1 MSLTITVFGR
11 PAPQGSKRH
20 VGGGRF
26 IEASKYLPAWRKA
39 ITLAAITEIEKEAWA
54 QSHSPIAIEV
64 MFYLERPATIPVA
77 KRPWPIK
84 PPDLDK
90 LLRGVLDGLTDAGV
104 WDDDGQVVKITAW
117 KAYADT
123 REPGAFITIS
133 PIVDDLGLDL
143 PQSKR
148 KVECSCLRE

>member
-1 MSLTITVFGR
+1 VSLTITVFGR
-11 PAPQGSKRH
+11 PAPQGSKRY
-20 VGGGRF
+20 VGGNRAQGGRF

-39 ITLAAITEIEKEAWA
+39 ITIAAITEIEKETWA
-54 QSHSPIAIEV
+54 KDTNPIAIEV
-64 MFYLERPATIPVA
+64 TFYLERPATIPVA

-117 KAYADT
+117 KVYADT
-123 REPGAFITIS
+123 RDPGCEITVSRIS
-133 PIVDDLGLDL
+133 DELGLDL
-143 PQSKR
+143 T
-148 KVECSCLRE
+148 

>member
-1 MSLTITVFGR
+1 VSLTITVFGR

-54 QSHSPIAIEV
+54 QTLGPVEV
-64 MFYLERPATIPVA
+64 EVIFYLERPATISVA

-84 PPDLDK
+84 PPDCDK

-104 WDDDGQVVKITAW
+104 WDDDGQVVKIIAW
-117 KAYADT
+117 KVYADT
-123 REPGAFITIS
+123 REPGAFIKIS
-133 PIVDDLGLDL
+133 PLYDTLGLGL
-143 PQSKR
+143 P
-148 KVECSCLRE
+148 

>member
-11 PAPQGSKRH
+11 PAPQGSKRYI
-20 VGGGRF
+20 GGSAKQGGRF

-39 ITLAAITEIEKEAWA
+39 ITAAAIAEIENRSWA
-54 QSHSPIAIEV
+54 KSIEPIEIEV
-64 MFYLERPATIPVA
+64 IFYLERPATVSVA

-90 LLRGVLDGLTDAGV
+90 LLRGVLDGMTDAGV

-117 KAYADT
+117 KVYADT
-123 REPGAFITIS
+123 REPGAFIKIS
-133 PIVDDLGLDL
+133 PLYDTLGLGL
-143 PQSKR
+143 A
-148 KVECSCLRE
+148 

>member
-11 PAPQGSKRH
+11 PAPQGSKRY
-20 VGGGRF
+20 VGGNRAQGGRF

-39 ITLAAITEIEKEAWA
+39 ITIAAITEIEKETWA
-54 QSHSPIAIEV
+54 KDTNPIAIEV
-64 MFYLERPATIPVA
+64 TFYLERPATIPVA

-117 KAYADT
+117 KVYADT
-123 REPGAFITIS
+123 RDPGCEITVS
-133 PIVDDLGLDL
+133 PISDELGLDL
-143 PQSKR
+143 T
-148 KVECSCLRE
+148 

>member
-39 ITLAAITEIEKEAWA
+39 ITLAASEQIEKEAWA
-54 QSHSPIAIEV
+54 KDTNPIAIEV
-64 MFYLERPATIPVA
+64 TFYLERPATISVA

-104 WDDDGQVVKITAW
+104 WEDDGQVVKITAW
-117 KAYADT
+117 KCYADT
-123 REPGAFITIS
+123 REPGCDITVS
-133 PIVDDLGLDL
+133 PIFDDLGLDL
-143 PQSKR
+143 G
-148 KVECSCLRE
+148 

>member
-1 MSLTITVFGR
+1 MGGNR
-11 PAPQGSKRH
+11 AQ
-20 VGGGRF
+20 GGRF

-39 ITLAAITEIEKEAWA
+39 ITIAAITEIEKETWA
-54 QSHSPIAIEV
+54 KDTNPIAIEV
-64 MFYLERPATIPVA
+64 TFYLERPATIPVA

-117 KAYADT
+117 KVYADT
-123 REPGAFITIS
+123 RDPGCEITVSTIS
-133 PIVDDLGLDL
+133 DELGLDL
-143 PQSKR
+143 T
-148 KVECSCLRE
+148 

>member
-1 MSLTITVFGR
+1 MGGNR
-11 PAPQGSKRH
+11 AQ
-20 VGGGRF
+20 GGRF

-39 ITLAAITEIEKEAWA
+39 ITIAAITEIEKETWA
-54 QSHSPIAIEV
+54 KDTNPIAIEV
-64 MFYLERPATIPVA
+64 TFYLERPATIPVA

-117 KAYADT
+117 KVYADT
-123 REPGAFITIS
+123 RDPGCEITVS
-133 PIVDDLGLDL
+133 PISDELALDL
-143 PQSKR
+143 T
-148 KVECSCLRE
+148 

>member
-54 QSHSPIAIEV
+54 QTLGPVEV
-64 MFYLERPATIPVA
+64 EVIFYLERPATISVA

-84 PPDLDK
+84 PPDCDK
-90 LLRGVLDGLTDAGV
+90 LLRGVLDGVTDAGV

-117 KAYADT
+117 KVYADT
-123 REPGAFITIS
+123 REPGALIKIS
-133 PIVDDLGLDL
+133 PLFDTLGLGL
-143 PQSKR
+143 P
-148 KVECSCLRE
+148 